1 MREEGG
7 REYRKD
13 RHNDTESGDFR
24 YIVLGYFKEAVNVEE
39 GEEGLKEPERSRTPQ
54 ENIQNQLTDT
64 HGGSPLRLKQQAE
77 SMRETGLNPLHTC
90 NRYAAW
96 SSYGILTA
104 GAGAVSDSVAS
115 LWIPFP

>member
-77 SMRETGLNPLHTC
+77 DLPGPLC
-90 NRYAAW
+90 IYY
-96 SSYGILTA
+96 SSQLSIFTELL
-104 GAGAVSDSVAS
+104 SV
-115 LWIPFP
+115 